1 MNSPHPSAR
10 AARPAMAARTALLRM
25 AEVTQLEVG
34 VAPDSG
40 KVG

>member
-1 MNSPHPSAR
+1 
-10 AARPAMAARTALLRM
+10 MAARTALLRI

-34 VAPDSG
+34 VAQGSG